1 MSIVNII
8 KRASNRILGV
18 DKSIE
23 KIDIYEDN
31 EVLFCKN
38 NVCIHPPISIR
49 QESELIHYPGYL
61 TVTSKTFVDQF
72 NKASRSTLLLT
83 WIPNSS
89 LCKSKSEEKKFYKK
103 CEVVDMNGT
112 QAIDDIVIPNGFRNE
127 TIIKNE
133 EKSEIDGFN
142 VDIQELR
149 NELQPLLGE
158 QLNSIRDIKVLL
170 NRSHITSVNITISN
184 PYIENINVKDSIN
197 SVVTDINKLYLNS
210 EYYVSDDIDFYN
222 APSSILSVKD
232 KPKSYVEY
240 SVARK
245 KTNCRRFSVDLSQM
259 RSLRLFFNNDN
270 CTSGQLVISSRESQY
285 KILHFHHGGLDH
297 LAQVLHQ
304 WHGFLHNIAFPPG
317 LKQQNLPYRQFM
329 VCRPEI
335 KKREL
340 HPDEGSVRKITTN
353 FFYGTLI
360 NIKGQIEDDLL
371 LRKCVFFG
379 GLEKGLRRTIWPFL
393 LKCYSFSSTF
403 DDRAVFMDIRK
414 QEYEEITRKRL
425 YSMSPEEQIHFWK
438 SVQCVVEKDIA
449 RIDRSN
455 AFFYGDDNPNRE
467 IMKNILLNYA
477 FHNAG
482 NSYSQVNSTR
492 RLFLLWFS
500 NQ

>member
-89 LCKSKSEEKKFYKK
+89 LCKSKSEENKFYQNLQ
-103 CEVVDMNGT
+103 CDIFDMNGT
-112 QAIDDIVIPNGFRNE
+112 QPIDDIAIPNGFRNE

-133 EKSEIDGFN
+133 EKSEIDGSN
-142 VDIQELR
+142 VDIQELK

-158 QLNSIRDIKVLL
+158 QFNSIRDINALL

-184 PYIENINVKDSIN
+184 PHIENINVKDSIN

-210 EYYVSDDIDFYN
+210 EYYISDDIDFYN
-222 APSSILSVKD
+222 ATSSILPVKH

-240 SVARK
+240 SVTRK

-259 RSLRLFFNNDN
+259 RSLRLFFNDDN

-297 LAQVLHQ
+297 LAQ
-304 WHGFLHNIAFPPG
+304 G
-317 LKQQNLPYRQFM
+317 K
-329 VCRPEI
+329 I
-335 KKREL
+335 KR
-340 HPDEGSVRKITTN
+340 VR
-353 FFYGTLI
+353 
-360 NIKGQIEDDLL
+360 
-371 LRKCVFFG
+371 C
-379 GLEKGLRRTIWPFL
+379 
-393 LKCYSFSSTF
+393 
-403 DDRAVFMDIRK
+403 
-414 QEYEEITRKRL
+414 
-425 YSMSPEEQIHFWK
+425 
-438 SVQCVVEKDIA
+438 
-449 RIDRSN
+449 
-455 AFFYGDDNPNRE
+455 
-467 IMKNILLNYA
+467 
-477 FHNAG
+477 
-482 NSYSQVNSTR
+482 NSTR
-492 RLFLLWFS
+492 RWTVPEEKALMDFLSEDSQLK
-500 NQ
+500 N